1 MAVSNSNTRSH
12 LKRSLSLSLD
22 VGLNTDQPGES
33 FNSTMSRKTRR
44 RANKKA
50 KETDLSN
57 IDASMNSS
65 HESMTQHDAPDNVT
79 TGSNCSQCSLNERII
94 KSLKAEVN
102 ELSQTVKSLTAQMQ
116 MLTAALGFDTASVT
130 SAAPQQSLSQ
140 TSDTATQANTESVR
154 TSYATVAKSGMAQ
167 QMHCNI
173 VSAVYMD
180 LEQKKKR
187 ANNVVISGLV
197 TNENFDDKAVI
208 TGMIYQEFGREIT
221 VKHCRRL
228 GRKIDGKTQNILVSL
243 SSADEASYLISNAR
257 HLRRS
262 NNEFVRQNVY
272 INADLTPAEAKASY
286 ELRRAR
292 RQRATVSQ
300 ARERS
305 SVGNPSSQEVNG
317 ATRGDPTSLLNPSA
331 PVFTSV
337 PANDIS
343 NV

>member
-1 MAVSNSNTRSH
+1 MKDFGRQRQNRTELEPGWTR
-12 LKRSLSLSLD
+12 
-22 VGLNTDQPGES
+22 V
-33 FNSTMSRKTRR
+33 
-44 RANKKA
+44 
-50 KETDLSN
+50 
-57 IDASMNSS
+57 
-65 HESMTQHDAPDNVT
+65 
-79 TGSNCSQCSLNERII
+79 
-94 KSLKAEVN
+94 
-102 ELSQTVKSLTAQMQ
+102 
-116 MLTAALGFDTASVT
+116 ASVT

-140 TSDTATQANTESVR
+140 TSDTVTQANTESVR